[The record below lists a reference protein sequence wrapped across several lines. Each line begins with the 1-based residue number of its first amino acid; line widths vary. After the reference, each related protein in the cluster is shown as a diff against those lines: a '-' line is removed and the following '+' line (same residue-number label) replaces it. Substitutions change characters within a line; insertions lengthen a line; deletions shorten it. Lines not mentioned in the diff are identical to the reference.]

1 MTAVA
6 TATPS
11 KLWKYLT
18 IVLIALLVLIA
29 LRMLLTASVVKP
41 DFSILNQEQAM
52 SDKWTWPVIKW
63 GLLLPIVAA
72 SLVFGARWGMAS
84 KKASAPQQQGQAHLQ
99 QGVVSDQTK
108 REYVL
113 EVIGLGVTL
122 DKYRQGKL
130 WAALQAGNSHT
141 TIREQDKEKYEWSAQ
156 DKEGLGGGRGGD
168 SLENG
173 AQYTP
178 MYFGVPVFDAE
189 SPVKN
194 PMRIDQ
200 QTAPLMMGLAGGA
213 DSSGMAWHLFVI
225 GPSRSGEYPDR
236 ILEDVFAFFDAHPDV
251 PYIVLNSDDG
261 MGPRDS
267 NRPEGAPKLL
277 KDGYYIPEMPDSS
290 ALFVLARRERVDP
303 VRPFIWD
310 DPDNRFV
317 QKIFRWMYCELME
330 SVPHPDR
337 DKVVRTPAQVGA
349 DPTHHERSDPV
360 QRPPLI
366 NEWLEAAAAFAQR
379 PDIRGT
385 GVAGMM
391 GDLNPFA
398 HHPPKE
404 WKPTPWFPIPWNK
417 EQLATFDRLPT
428 LGFIH
433 RPTFVRLVDEQG
445 KPITRRDAREKA
457 LQAGWQAA
465 LQSLP
470 EAQRPHAPARV
481 IVATGGNTDQM
492 IALHGT
498 LDAYAASGGPE
509 LDSGKSSQFIDTDK
523 RLGNTGAATLF
534 MQMAIGVMG
543 SYRDGGISAAINLR
557 DQNEASIVF
566 ISPPSEEKRKTQK
579 HPNGGDVFAHH
590 GTPAIDP
597 ENYK

>member
-1 MTAVA
+1 MNPIADA
-6 TATPS
+6 APP
-11 KLWKYLT
+11 KLWKYLVA
-18 IVLIALLVLIA
+18 VLIALLVLIPLWTLFVA
-29 LRMLLTASVVKP
+29 KVIQP
-41 DFSILNQEQAM
+41 DSFILSEEQSMNNA
-52 SDKWTWPVIKW
+52 WVWPVIKW
-63 GLLLPIVAA
+63 GVLLPVAA
-72 SLVFGARWGMAS
+72 VTLAMGARWTMAS
-84 KKASAPQQQGQAHLQ
+84 KNMQGKQSTQVHTQQAAVSEQAR
-99 QGVVSDQTK
+99 

-130 WAALQAGNSHT
+130 WEALQSGGPYT
-141 TIREQDKEKYEWSAQ
+141 TIREQDKKKYEWSAE
-156 DKEGLGGGRGGD
+156 DKGGLGGGRGGD

-178 MYFGVPVFDAE
+178 MYYGVPVFDAE
-189 SPVKN
+189 GPILNPAFADKPTSP
-194 PMRIDQ
+194 R
-200 QTAPLMMGLAGGA
+200 MGLAGGA
-213 DSSGMAWHLFVI
+213 ISSGMAWHLFVI
-225 GPSRSGEYPDR
+225 GPRRLAEHPDR
-236 ILEDVFAFFDAHPDV
+236 ILEDVFAFFDANPDV
-251 PYIVLNSDDG
+251 PYVVLNSDDG

-267 NRPEGAPKLL
+267 YRPKGAPELL
-277 KDGYYIPEMPDSS
+277 KDGYYIPEMPDAS

-303 VRPFIWD
+303 VRPFVWD
-310 DPDNRFV
+310 DPDNRFL
-317 QKIFRWMYCELME
+317 QNIFRWMYGELMAA
-330 SVPHPDR
+330 VPHPR
-337 DKVVRTPAQVGA
+337 RQHLTRTPAQVGA
-349 DPTHHERSDPV
+349 DPVRRESTEPV
-360 QRPPLI
+360 ERPPLVS
-366 NEWLEAAAAFAQR
+366 EWLEATAAFAQR
-379 PDIRGT
+379 PDIRGS

-417 EQLATFDRLPT
+417 NQLATFDRLPT

-433 RPTFVRLVDEQG
+433 RPTFIPLVDEQG
-445 KPITRRDAREKA
+445 KPLTRRDAREKT

-465 LQSLP
+465 LQTLP
-470 EAQRPHAPARV
+470 ETQRPKAPARV
-481 IVATGGNTDQM
+481 VVATGGDTDQM

-509 LDSGKSSQFIDTDK
+509 LDNGKSTQFIDTER

-543 SYRDGGISAAINLR
+543 SYREGGISAAINLR
-557 DQNEASIVF
+557 NRDEASIVM
-566 ISPPSEEKRKTQK
+566 ISPPSDEKRQTQT

-597 ENYK
+597 TNYK

>member
-1 MTAVA
+1 MTRLWWFGVPAMAVM
-6 TATPS
+6 
-11 KLWKYLT
+11 
-18 IVLIALLVLIA
+18 ILLGG
-29 LRMLLTASVVKP
+29 RW
-41 DFSILNQEQAM
+41 ILGSQQAQARQLQFN
-52 SDKWTWPVIKW
+52 V
-63 GLLLPIVAA
+63 
-72 SLVFGARWGMAS
+72 GAE
-84 KKASAPQQQGQAHLQ
+84 KAQQQLAKTH
-99 QGVVSDQTK
+99 SDQGH

-113 EVIGLGVTL
+113 EVTGLGVTL

-130 WAALQAGNSHT
+130 WAALQAGNPHT
-141 TIREQDKEKYEWSAQ
+141 SIREQDKQKYEWSAQ

-178 MYFGVPVFDAE
+178 MYYGVPVFDAE
-189 SPVKN
+189 SPVLNAARADK
-194 PMRIDQ
+194 PTD
-200 QTAPLMMGLAGGA
+200 PLMGLAGGA
-213 DSSGMAWHLFVI
+213 VSSGMAWHLFVI
-225 GPSRSGEYPDR
+225 GPSRSGEHPDR
-236 ILEDVFAFFDAHPDV
+236 ILEDVFAFFDTNPDV

-290 ALFVLARRERVDP
+290 ALFVLARRERIDP
-303 VRPFIWD
+303 VRPFVWD
-310 DPDNRFV
+310 DPDNRFL
-317 QKIFRWMYCELME
+317 QNIFRWMYGELMAA
-330 SVPHPDR
+330 VPHPER
-337 DKVVRTPAQVGA
+337 VKIVRTPAQVGA
-349 DPTHHERSDPV
+349 DPTRHEHLDPV

-366 NEWLEAAAAFAQR
+366 SEWLEAAAAFAQR
-379 PDIRGT
+379 PDIRGS

-404 WKPTPWFPIPWNK
+404 WRPTPWFPIPWNK
-417 EQLATFDRLPT
+417 NQLATFDRLPT

-433 RPTFVRLVDEQG
+433 RPTFVRLVDEES
-445 KPITRRDAREKA
+445 KPLSRRDAREKA

-465 LQSLP
+465 LQTLP

-481 IVATGGNTDQM
+481 VVATGGNTNQI

-498 LDAYAASGGPE
+498 LDAYAASGGPQ

-534 MQMAIGVMG
+534 MEMAIGVMG

-566 ISPPSEEKRKTQK
+566 ISPPSDEKRKTQK

-597 ENYK
+597 DNYK